1 MKRQVLATAVVSMGL
16 VTAGWSAAAAPR
28 QDGKLGPFLKG
39 LLAEHGRGGEAAATA
54 KAQLRGLRLKHGPQ
68 GLLVPVILEPLR
80 GARAAAIDTGRIQAI
95 GARVDAV
102 STDFMRVLVPF
113 HLLRQVAGH
122 PDVSRAR
129 APTPATVVGGLGDF
143 VSESVQLTGAEA
155 LQQSGVTGIGAK
167 VAVVDLGFV
176 GLANAKTAGELPAD
190 TFAVDLPGSHDNPIE
205 QYTPHGVGVA
215 EHVMD
220 MAPGAALYCILV
232 GDEVDLQNAADY
244 IRDNGIQVANHSVGW
259 VLSSYYDDSGPINGV
274 INSSRDTDGVF
285 WTVAAGNDAE
295 HHWRGQ
301 WSDPDGDSLLNF
313 TANDERMDLTSASSV
328 VQIFLNW
335 NQYGNS
341 VTDLDLYVRDKR
353 NRITVAS
360 TASQNGPQDPSE
372 AVAFSYNSKRAPYKI
387 EVKLYGDGPTDGLD
401 MTVFSFYNSLEYAV
415 ASSSF
420 MDPANAHGA
429 YTVGAIYQGD
439 WDLEDPPPEPYSSQG
454 PTNDGR
460 LKPDI
465 AAPDGTTS
473 LTYGVGGSFG
483 TSFSAPTTA
492 GAAALL
498 IQQDPLLAPDD
509 LAGALSGM
517 AVDVGDPGPDNV
529 FGAGELFVG
538 EANEP
543 PVATDDT
550 ATTAEDT
557 PVTVDVLANDTDAD
571 VGDVLTVDSVT
582 QAANGTVVNNGVD
595 VTYTPDL
602 DSDGVDSFTYTVSDG
617 FGGSDTATVSVT
629 VDPVNDAPV
638 ANDDSATT
646 PQDTLVVIAVLGNDT
661 DVDGDSL
668 TVASVTQAAN
678 GTATVNPP
686 NTVTYTPN
694 SGYIG
699 ADSFTYTVSDG
710 NGGTDT
716 AAVTVTVQ
724 RINTPP
730 VALDDSAATAEDT
743 PATIPVLAN
752 DTDADVGDVLTV
764 DSVTQ
769 AANGTVDNNGDDV
782 TYTPDLD
789 FNGTD
794 SFTYTVSDGFGG
806 SDTATVSV
814 TVDPV
819 NDAPVANDDSAT
831 TPQDT
836 LVVIAV
842 LGNDTDVDGD
852 SLTVASVTQAANGTV
867 GNNGGDV
874 TYTPDLDF
882 NGTDSFTYTVSDG
895 NGGTDTAA
903 VNVTV
908 QASVPVT
915 IASDGFESK
924 SFSGGTGWLG
934 SWTKAGDASVQSK
947 DGPHSGAYHVRL
959 KRSTG
964 YIERSVDLSGASNV
978 TLRFWSKLRS
988 FKTSETAVVKV
999 SPDGVSFT
1007 AVKTFTSAESDGTY
1021 NSYEIDLSGYAMT
1034 DNFTIAFDAEMG
1046 AGKGKW
1052 YIDDVEIV
1060 GNR

>member
-678 GTATVNPP
+678 GT
-686 NTVTYTPN
+686 
-694 SGYIG
+694 
-699 ADSFTYTVSDG
+699 
-710 NGGTDT
+710 
-716 AAVTVTVQ
+716 
-724 RINTPP
+724 
-730 VALDDSAATAEDT
+730 
-743 PATIPVLAN
+743 
-752 DTDADVGDVLTV
+752 
-764 DSVTQ
+764 
-769 AANGTVDNNGDDV
+769 
-782 TYTPDLD
+782 
-789 FNGTD
+789 
-794 SFTYTVSDGFGG
+794 
-806 SDTATVSV
+806 
-814 TVDPV
+814 
-819 NDAPVANDDSAT
+819 
-831 TPQDT
+831 
-836 LVVIAV
+836 
-842 LGNDTDVDGD
+842 
-852 SLTVASVTQAANGTV
+852 V